1 MLRGLLIRQG
11 LLAADVLLAG
21 VILLLAYSAMQLVLS
36 PSGAVEAGEGDVRA
50 QVSTADLLREPRA
63 RRAYDVILE
72 ARLYGDAGQFAS
84 DVAIDEPAAVAEP
97 EVQTTLP
104 LTLLGTVASAPDD
117 PLASAVIENQRDRT
131 QGVHFIGDTVID
143 DVVLAE
149 VHPRRV
155 ILSDPRAGTREVLW
169 VDTILAS
176 QRNNPPSRGGPAMG
190 RRGPVSRS
198 QVMSGN
204 RDDGGRAGNTGNTRT
219 FNRVEL
225 GQKLQNLNY
234 AEAYAKLS
242 PHIARD
248 DDGNVLGLTAKNIS
262 EFPLAREFGFQDGDV
277 IQKIN
282 GVEIKNEQDAFRVVN
297 RFQNSQRH
305 WISILRDG
313 NPQTLV
319 FNLE

>member
-1 MLRGLLIRQG
+1 MLRGLLIRQA
-11 LLAADVLLAG
+11 LLAVDILLAG
-21 VILLLAYSAMQLVLS
+21 VVLLLAYSAMQRVLS
-36 PSGAVEAGEGDVRA
+36 PPPAVEAGAG
-50 QVSTADLLREPRA
+50 ADARVVDTTELLRAPRPRSTYEP
-63 RRAYDVILE
+63 ILE
-72 ARLYGDAGQFAS
+72 GRLFGDAGQFAS
-84 DVAIDEPAAVAEP
+84 DAPVDTPAAVMEP
-97 EVQTTLP
+97 EVETTLP
-104 LTLLGTVASAPDD
+104 LALLGTVSSAPDD
-117 PLASAVIENQRDRT
+117 PLANAIIENQRDRT
-131 QGVHFIGDTVID
+131 QQVHFIGDTVID
-143 DVVLAE
+143 DVILAE

-155 ILSDPRAGTREVLW
+155 VLSDAYGGNREVLW
-169 VDTILAS
+169 VDTASPS
-176 QRNNPPSRGGPAMG
+176 QRGGSPAAGMARRGGGSDRYGGSP
-190 RRGPVSRS
+190 
-198 QVMSGN
+198 VMSGD
-204 RDDGGRAGNTGNTRT
+204 RATRSGGDDGLSRT
-219 FNRVEL
+219 FRRTEL
-225 GQKLQNLNY
+225 AQKLENLNY

-248 DDGNVLGLTAKNIS
+248 EDGNVLGLTAKNIN